1 VSLADRFPRLRDRQ
15 LPQWLA
21 EAPDDD
27 TDLVQAARQSFA
39 DAVAYY
45 EAESRVI
52 DLTATNDVLLAE
64 NCRLRG
70 ELARACSE
78 RDEARAMATMW
89 NRSP

>member
-1 VSLADRFPRLRDRQ
+1 MTIALAFHRL
-15 LPQWLA
+15 
-21 EAPDDD
+21 
-27 TDLVQAARQSFA
+27 
-39 DAVAYY
+39 DALRYNLFD
-45 EAESRVI
+45 AESRAV
-52 DLTATNDVLLAE
+52 DLTETNDVLLAE

>member
-39 DAVAYY
+39 DAVENLERPEEDMYRSAAKTVR
-45 EAESRVI
+45 EA
-52 DLTATNDVLLAE
+52 
-64 NCRLRG
+64 G
-70 ELARACSE
+70 
-78 RDEARAMATMW
+78 W
-89 NRSP
+89 HK